1 MIGILLVTHG
11 NAGKELIK
19 SSELIIG
26 HQQKIDSLSLN
37 HGDDINELQKHVL
50 NKIEILNDGD
60 GVIVMVDLLGGS
72 PCNVTGKI
80 IKETNNVECLT
91 GVNLPM
97 LIEAISSREN
107 LNLKE
112 LTDISKNSSKEGI
125 NNLKMLMFG

>member
-26 HQQKIDSLSLN
+26 HQQKLEALSLN
-37 HGDDINELQKHVL
+37 HGDDINELQEDVSK
-50 NKIEILNDGD
+50 KIDLLNDGD

-80 IKETNNVECLT
+80 IKETKDVECLT

-107 LNLKE
+107 LKLKE
-112 LTDISKNSSKEGI
+112 LAEISKNSSKEGI
-125 NNLKMLMFG
+125 NNLKTLMFG